1 MESNWFDYIKENP
14 DKDWNYI
21 NLSLN
26 PNITWE
32 IVQSNP
38 DKPWNYKCLSKNQNI
53 TWEIVQENPD
63 KPWKYSLLSLNKMSK
78 DPFFENKQLS
88 YVLK

>member
-14 DKDWNYI
+14 DKDWNY
-21 NLSLN
+21 NALSLN

-38 DKPWNYKCLSKNQNI
+38 DKKWNYHF
-53 TWEIVQENPD
+53 
-63 KPWKYSLLSLNKMSK
+63 LSLNNMTK
-78 DPFFENKQLS
+78 DPFFQNKQLT
-88 YVLK
+88 YILK